1 MDNREI
7 KALIS
12 LLDDED
18 NEVLLHVEEKIMSM
32 GEVIIPFLES
42 EWETNF
48 DAEVQRR
55 IEELIHNL
63 QLKALRTKI
72 LDWEKEEEEDLLKG
86 ACLIANYQ
94 YPDLDLKKVKKE
106 LDKIYYE
113 VWLSHRSYASPS
125 DQIKNLNHIFFNKLK
140 FTSNTQNIH
149 APGNSM
155 INIVLETRKGNPTTL
170 CLVYM
175 LIARRLKMPIFG
187 VNLPNLFVLT
197 YKSNETQFYI
207 NAFNKGKVFSKNDID
222 NYISQLK
229 LNPSNKFYQPCS
241 NLEII
246 QRILRGLV
254 LSFEKL
260 GEVHKVEEVKSLLEA
275 IS

>member
-1 MDNREI
+1 MNIWIIEKLI

-86 ACLIANYQ
+86 ACLI
-94 YPDLDLKKVKKE
+94 
-106 LDKIYYE
+106 
-113 VWLSHRSYASPS
+113 
-125 DQIKNLNHIFFNKLK
+125 DQIF
-140 FTSNTQNIH
+140 
-149 APGNSM
+149 
-155 INIVLETRKGNPTTL
+155 
-170 CLVYM
+170 
-175 LIARRLKMPIFG
+175 
-187 VNLPNLFVLT
+187 
-197 YKSNETQFYI
+197 
-207 NAFNKGKVFSKNDID
+207 
-222 NYISQLK
+222 
-229 LNPSNKFYQPCS
+229 
-241 NLEII
+241 
-246 QRILRGLV
+246 
-254 LSFEKL
+254 
-260 GEVHKVEEVKSLLEA
+260 
-275 IS
+275 